1 MADNAFDGA
10 TATWDPTG
18 VGDAAQTLG
27 FITSITDDV
36 TAAEI
41 DVTGSSD
48 TQHLFE
54 SGIPSES
61 VTIELVG
68 QATDKES
75 TAGQITAGDNGAL
88 AVVWADS
95 GTEGAI
101 ADPATIFA
109 LSISGTMDGPIT
121 TSITVRPGVT

>member
-10 TATWDPTG
+10 TAFWDPTG
-18 VGDAAQTLG
+18 AATDQTLG
-27 FITSITDDV
+27 FVTSITDDV

-54 SGIPSES
+54 SGIKSES

-68 QATDKES
+68 QATDES
-75 TAGQITAGDNGAL
+75 AGGQITAGDNGVITIA
-88 AVVWADS
+88 WADGGAA
-95 GTEGAI
+95 GTLG
-101 ADPATIFA
+101 DPGTIFA
-109 LSISGTMDGPIT
+109 LSVSGTMDGPIT
-121 TSITVRPGVT
+121 SSLTFRPGVT